1 MRPFPKAQLIFRAL
15 QNMDE
20 GGDEYVEGQE
30 DRTTNYSSSRKSD
43 DEKNEV
49 RPLALRSKYCGP

>member
-1 MRPFPKAQLIFRAL
+1 MLSVRAL

-30 DRTTNYSSSRKSD
+30 DRTADYSSSRKSD

-49 RPLALRSKYCGP
+49 SRAYHHGR